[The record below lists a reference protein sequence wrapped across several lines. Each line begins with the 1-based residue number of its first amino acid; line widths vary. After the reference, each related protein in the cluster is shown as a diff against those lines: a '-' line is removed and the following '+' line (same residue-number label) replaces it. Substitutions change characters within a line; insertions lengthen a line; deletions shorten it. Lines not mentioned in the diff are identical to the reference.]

1 MKLNNVSLSKNSN
14 TQAQDILK
22 NEGTSKSQKMK
33 DLFQLGYEIK
43 DIASLL
49 NVRYNFVYNVISN
62 QVITEGLEV
71 ESVKRESKKDVVVEL
86 FKQGKSNKEIAIE
99 LKTNYN
105 YIYKIVKEYKGSL
118 VVEES
123 AKQA

>member
-1 MKLNNVSLSKNSN
+1 MKLNNTTLSQESTK
-14 TQAQDILK
+14 QAQSIAT
-22 NEGTSKSQKMK
+22 NEGLSKSQKMK
-33 DLFQLGYEIK
+33 DLFQLGYEVK
-43 DIASLL
+43 EIASLL

-105 YIYKIVKEYKGSL
+105 YIYKIVKEYKDSL
-118 VVEES
+118 VVEET